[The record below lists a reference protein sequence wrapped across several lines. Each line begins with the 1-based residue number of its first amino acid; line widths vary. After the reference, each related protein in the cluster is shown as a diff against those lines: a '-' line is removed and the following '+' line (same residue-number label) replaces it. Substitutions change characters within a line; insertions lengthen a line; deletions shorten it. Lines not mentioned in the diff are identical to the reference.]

1 MNDDE
6 LKYSSSD
13 IAFIIPTKD
22 RPGKIRNFL
31 TSLAQQSASC
41 GRVIVVD
48 GGESVKDI
56 VHSFSD
62 RLPVEHYECRPPGQI
77 RQRNMGISLLD
88 DKTPLVGF
96 LDDDIVLEPQ
106 ALEQMVS
113 FWNRADKAA
122 AGVSF
127 NIVNQHTTLPKWAK
141 GLWGMILPQQG
152 KVLRSGYHVSI
163 ENVPSDLQTEWLCG
177 GATVWKQGI
186 LKEHTNTEISS
197 LWAIGEDLIFS
208 YPIGKQFPLYVCA
221 DAKVRHEHIYDHKVK
236 KRHRYYGRTAF
247 LWRLFFVESHAELS
261 RKRYFLMASG
271 EMAFRL
277 LIGLF
282 SFQKQQIQFAL
293 GQKDGILTGLR
304 AIRRGSDLISILNE
318 ETE

>member
-1 MNDDE
+1 MNKARHRYDGGD
-6 LKYSSSD
+6 L
-13 IAFIIPTKD
+13 ALVIPTKD
-22 RPGKIRNFL
+22 RPEKIRDFL
-31 TSLAQQSASC
+31 TSLSQQSVPC

-56 VHSFSD
+56 VLSFSD

-77 RQRNMGISLLD
+77 RQRNLGISLLD
-88 DKTPLVGF
+88 DKTPLVAF
-96 LDDDIVLEPQ
+96 IDDDIVLEPS

-113 FWNRADKAA
+113 FWDNAA
-122 AGVSF
+122 PDTAGVSF
-127 NIVNQHTTLPKWAK
+127 NIINQHTTLPKWAK
-141 GLWGMILPQQG
+141 GLWGMILPRQG

-163 ENVPSDLQTEWLCG
+163 ENVPRDVKTEWLCG

-186 LKEHTNTEISS
+186 LREHSNTEISS
-197 LWAIGEDLIFS
+197 RWAIGEDLIFS
-208 YPIGKQFPLYVCA
+208 YPLGKEFPLYVCA
-221 DAKVRHEHIYDHKVK
+221 EAKVRHEHIYDHKVK

-261 RKRYFLMASG
+261 RRLYFLMASG

-277 LIGLF
+277 VIGLLF
-282 SFQKQQIQFAL
+282 FQKQQIQFAL
-293 GQKDGILTGLR
+293 GQKDGILMGLR

-318 ETE
+318 DTE

>member
-1 MNDDE
+1 MNNDRQMF
-6 LKYSSSD
+6 SGSD

-22 RPGKIRNFL
+22 RPKKIRNFL
-31 TSLAQQSASC
+31 TSLSQQSVPC

-56 VHSFSD
+56 VLSFSD
-62 RLPVEHYECRPPGQI
+62 RLPVEHYECHPPGQI
-77 RQRNMGISLLD
+77 RQRNLGISLLD

-96 LDDDIVLEPQ
+96 LDDDIVLEPH
-106 ALEQMVS
+106 ALDQMVS
-113 FWNRADKAA
+113 FWNKVGKAT

-141 GLWGMILPQQG
+141 GLWGMLSPQKG

-163 ENVPSDLQTEWLCG
+163 ENVASDLKTEWLCG

-186 LKEHTNTEISS
+186 LREHTNTEVSS
-197 LWAIGEDLIFS
+197 RWAIGEDLIFS
-208 YPIGKQFPLYVCA
+208 YPIGKRFPLYVCGGA
-221 DAKVRHEHIYDHKVK
+221 RVRHEHIYDHKVK
-236 KRHRYYGRTAF
+236 VRHRYYGCTAF

-261 RKRYFLMASG
+261 RKLYFLMATG

-277 LIGLF
+277 VIGLLT
-282 SFQKQQIQFAL
+282 FQKQQIQFAL
-293 GQKDGILTGLR
+293 GQKDGIVTGLK
-304 AIRRGSDLISILNE
+304 AIRRGSNLLSILNE
-318 ETE
+318 DTE